1 MKYPLF
7 KVHIPVKESLNKIGK
22 VLNSGFI
29 NEGLQVKKL
38 QNKLIK
44 FLDVKNLIFKIVYKF
59 ISKKN

>member
-1 MKYPLF
+1 M
-7 KVHIPVKESLNKIGK
+7 IAG
-22 VLNSGFI
+22 
-29 NEGLQVKKL
+29 KKL